1 MFDVLNEKYQKA
13 ISDAEDEKL
22 IMEAITGSDID
33 SVNTDPSVEQAAEDE
48 VDIYSVPRKDL
59 DKLDKFADKLVSSAD
74 YDDDDLDDLLDNDYD
89 EDEIVVAEA
98 AVETPSDDKVGS
110 YNEGIQSGNVSY
122 KMTDCEDRGGVGV
135 NSVVARNNQLSEAAL
150 VDYYESIHESA
161 DAMWMTTDYLLTEG
175 VIATLNEAEE
185 AAAKKEGRLT
195 KIKNVIVEGF
205 QKLITAVQTF
215 ISRVVTR
222 FTAGKYGVLKFY
234 FKEVDLS
241 VAIKGIQK
249 IEKLIGDINSVDMD
263 NPEIANELNDRAGD
277 TSKDADEIVKTF
289 TDAIADK
296 KDKEKDNPSAL
307 RRAQVVGALTQLKR
321 ALQSAQKAVKAIKKD
336 ASVTATTL
344 NKCYGSISKICN
356 GSIRYYEAVL
366 RDAVFGEGESQKASK
381 NTDKDYL
388 QNRYERDMGE
398 RDSMGRALSDKMKD
412 KDAKA
417 ARDKAITKANKD
429 YAAYKD
435 STNAD
440 KVRSAK
446 DKAATKAA
454 EKAAKAEEKAHAKQL
469 KQMRAEAKKGKKDS
483 KNESALADFRKY
495 LEESVYCDVADR
507 LEELNEAEAAN
518 AKTYEEF
525 PENLKTDG
533 TLDVEAPKTEDKPK
547 DDLSDKDPKQPSLG
561 NEVALAKATLAKA
574 YTADKLAT
582 IPASDMPKVR
592 KAVTDMIATKS
603 EAIASLKEAYE
614 AHLADPYEVRAA
626 ILEDASAAKVEL
638 KNLQETDALLE
649 AFMETL
655 DERAE
660 DIFKLDEDSEADL
673 DDIDLD
679 DADDEEDDKKE
690 ESKDEK
696 KSDKKDKDSDDKED
710 KSDDDDEDEDKSDD
724 KKSEDKDS
732 EKSKKSE
739 KKDEKDDKECDD
751 EDECEDESCS
761 KEKKK
766 VDENA
771 ALLEALG
778 QLFAEL
784 D

>member
-89 EDEIVVAEA
+89 DDEIVVAEA

-135 NSVVARNNQLSEAAL
+135 NSVVARNNQLSEA
-150 VDYYESIHESA
+150 
-161 DAMWMTTDYLLTEG
+161 
-175 VIATLNEAEE
+175 VIADIDFMCESVEFLIEDAEE
-185 AAAKKEGRLT
+185 AQKEENEEKKAGALA
-195 KIKNVIVEGF
+195 N
-205 QKLITAVQTF
+205 
-215 ISRVVTR
+215 
-222 FTAGKYGVLKFY
+222 AGKQLKKAVTF
-234 FKEVDLS
+234 V
-241 VAIKGIQK
+241 
-249 IEKLIGDINSVDMD
+249 IEKLRALGRLIVKAFVGAGKQLKKLMDAVIAKVDARELGMVRIDTSIYDNKAFKAINDA
-263 NPEIANELNDRAGD
+263 ANHVYKIYEAFMNDRE
-277 TSKDADEIVKTF
+277 ADSDYGISEKMESVEVGNKREAVPFNKANAMIYEFNNGTAKKYEKIIDKLGKVAS
-289 TDAIADK
+289 AISGRCTR
-296 KDKEKDNPSAL
+296 EKDSAK
-307 RRAQVVGALTQLKR
+307 LKNMQ
-321 ALQSAQKAVKAIKKD
+321 AAVKAINH
-336 ASVTATTL
+336 AIAQL
-344 NKCYGSISKICN
+344 NKVTGIHQRN
-356 GSIRYYEAVL
+356 MNAAAEAT
-366 RDAVFGEGESQKASK
+366 RKYAK
-381 NTDKDYL
+381 NTQKTA
-388 QNRYERDMGE
+388 EAMAK
-398 RDSMGRALSDKMKD
+398 GREK
-412 KDAKA
+412 
-417 ARDKAITKANKD
+417 
-429 YAAYKD
+429 
-435 STNAD
+435 
-440 KVRSAK
+440 
-446 DKAATKAA
+446 A
-454 EKAAKAEEKAHAKQL
+454 EKAQERADVKAANQAEKDKKAINAS
-469 KQMRAEAKKGKKDS
+469 AETAGGID
-483 KNESALADFRKY
+483 ESTGEYVF
-495 LEESVYCDVADR
+495 SF
-507 LEELNEAEAAN
+507 ELNEAEAAN

-561 NEVALAKATLAKA
+561 NEVALAKATVAKA
-574 YTADKLAT
+574 YTADKLAS
-582 IPASDMPKVR
+582 IPPSEMPKVR

-614 AHLADPYEVRAA
+614 AHITDSYEVRAA

-710 KSDDDDEDEDKSDD
+710 ESNDDDEDEDKDDD

-732 EKSKKSE
+732 KKSKKSD

>member
-33 SVNTDPSVEQAAEDE
+33 SVNTDPSVEQAAEEE

-89 EDEIVVAEA
+89 DDEIVVAEA

-135 NSVVARNNQLSEAAL
+135 NSVVARNNQLSEA
-150 VDYYESIHESA
+150 
-161 DAMWMTTDYLLTEG
+161 
-175 VIATLNEAEE
+175 VIADIDFMCESVELLIEDAEE
-185 AAAKKEGRLT
+185 AQKEENEEKKEGAMAKIGQTLKKAATFVLEKLRALGRL
-195 KIKNVIVEGF
+195 IVKAFVG
-205 QKLITAVQTF
+205 
-215 ISRVVTR
+215 
-222 FTAGKYGVLKFY
+222 AGKQLKKLMDAVVAKVDARELGMVRIDTSIY
-234 FKEVDLS
+234 DNTAFK
-241 VAIKGIQK
+241 AINDAANHVYK
-249 IEKLIGDINSVDMD
+249 IYEAFM
-263 NPEIANELNDRAGD
+263 NDRE
-277 TSKDADEIVKTF
+277 ADSDYGISEKMESVEVGNKREAVPFNKANAMIYEFNNGTAKKYEKIIDKLGKVAS
-289 TDAIADK
+289 AISGRCTR
-296 KDKEKDNPSAL
+296 EKDSAK
-307 RRAQVVGALTQLKR
+307 LKKMQ
-321 ALQSAQKAVKAIKKD
+321 AAVKAINH
-336 ASVTATTL
+336 AIAQL
-344 NKCYGSISKICN
+344 NKVTGIHQRN
-356 GSIRYYEAVL
+356 MNAAAEAT
-366 RDAVFGEGESQKASK
+366 RKYAK
-381 NTDKDYL
+381 NTQKTA
-388 QNRYERDMGE
+388 EAMAK
-398 RDSMGRALSDKMKD
+398 GREK
-412 KDAKA
+412 
-417 ARDKAITKANKD
+417 
-429 YAAYKD
+429 
-435 STNAD
+435 
-440 KVRSAK
+440 
-446 DKAATKAA
+446 A
-454 EKAAKAEEKAHAKQL
+454 EKAQDRADVKAANQAEKDKKAGNYGSDDSSYSKSADDKFAAKLEKKN
-469 KQMRAEAKKGKKDS
+469 AKKDKKAINASAETAGGID
-483 KNESALADFRKY
+483 ESTGEYVF
-495 LEESVYCDVADR
+495 SF
-507 LEELNEAEAAN
+507 ELNEAEAAN

-574 YTADKLAT
+574 YTADKLAS
-582 IPASDMPKVR
+582 IPPSEMPKVR

-696 KSDKKDKDSDDKED
+696 KSDKKDK
-710 KSDDDDEDEDKSDD
+710 KSDDDEKDDKSDEDDDEDKDDD